1 MFALWMVLACTG
13 PKEALDSGPPS
24 PTDLDGGP
32 PIGEPVTRVV
42 LHEVFSGSNCG
53 PCAPAAENMAAALS
67 DRDGTYSLLKYQ
79 IGSDPYITTEAVDR
93 RMLYLPG
100 ESSYSIPW
108 AVADGRYEFHP
119 NEMDDGE
126 PYAADDFQT
135 LSEQP
140 AYLQVSVRA
149 STTEQTM
156 TVDVELWPT
165 RDISGE
171 DLRLFVAIK
180 ENTTENNVGS
190 NGQTEFKAVLK
201 KFVPDGDGIALET
214 LVAGTPSS
222 HSLSYTFA
230 GEYDPDTSISAPVDH
245 GTAHTVEDFADLD
258 VVAWVQDM
266 TTWEVFNSGVSGA
279 H

>member
-13 PKEALDSGPPS
+13 LPRRPWTLGPRAQRISTEVPPS
-24 PTDLDGGP
+24 ANPS
-32 PIGEPVTRVV
+32 
-42 LHEVFSGSNCG
+42 HESSSTKSL
-53 PCAPAAENMAAALS
+53 PAATRTLAHRRRRTWRRHRP

-79 IGSDPYITTEAVDR
+79 IGSDPYITTEAVDC

-149 STTEQTM
+149 STTDQTM

-190 NGQTEFKAVLK
+190 NGQTEFKA
-201 KFVPDGDGIALET
+201 
-214 LVAGTPSS
+214 S
-222 HSLSYTFA
+222 
-230 GEYDPDTSISAPVDH
+230 
-245 GTAHTVEDFADLD
+245 
-258 VVAWVQDM
+258 
-266 TTWEVFNSGVSGA
+266 
-279 H
+279 